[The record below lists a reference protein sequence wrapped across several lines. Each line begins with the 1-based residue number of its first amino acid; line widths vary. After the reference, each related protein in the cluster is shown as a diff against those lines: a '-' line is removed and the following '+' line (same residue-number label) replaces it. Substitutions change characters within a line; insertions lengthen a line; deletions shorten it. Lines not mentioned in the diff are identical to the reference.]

1 MTFLPNKRLDKPEP
15 SFCLDLA
22 RRSFSEVDFSIG
34 SDLSFLK
41 KLNKASRYNGLNM
54 KNLILLAFFLSTSA
68 FSNTVIGKAYNK
80 VTQTTLDNGLKI
92 IIKTDRRAPVF
103 ISQLWYKV
111 GASDESRPNTGIS
124 HMLEHM
130 MFKGTH
136 DYKVGEFS
144 KIIARN
150 GGDDNAFTSKD
161 YTAYYQK
168 MHRSKLELAI
178 KMEADRMRNLT
189 FSGAELEKERQVVI
203 EERRLRVEDN
213 PNAKVYEN
221 LRLISYN
228 QKGAY
233 HAPVIGFQADIE
245 NYRLNDLRQWYET
258 YYAPNN
264 ATLVVVGDVD
274 PQVVIQ
280 HARRYFG
287 DYPSNPKINTIKRH
301 ASIAKMGQSKVLKL
315 KAKLPFYVLGF
326 HVPSLRTAADQTQAY
341 QLEMLAYILDNG
353 LSKKLI
359 RHQQIASAINVGY
372 RLYDKSNTLFTVS
385 FIPAKGVDK
394 QILIDA
400 IKTQVK
406 KLIEHPKLIKDE
418 LVRTKAQLE
427 ASFIFEQDLI
437 HTQAYY
443 LGMLET
449 VGLGIDK
456 MFEYVDKMNEIK
468 AKDVSNVAKQ
478 YLDFSQV
485 NTVELIT
492 QEIK

>member
-1 MTFLPNKRLDKPEP
+1 
-15 SFCLDLA
+15 
-22 RRSFSEVDFSIG
+22 
-34 SDLSFLK
+34 
-41 KLNKASRYNGLNM
+41 M

-68 FSNTVIGKAYNK
+68 FSNSVSAKVDDT

-92 IIKTDRRAPVF
+92 IVKTDHRAPVF

-189 FSGAELEKERQVVI
+189 FSGSELEKERRVVI

-213 PNAKVYEN
+213 PNAQVYEH
-221 LRLISYN
+221 LRLISFD

-233 HAPVIGFQADIE
+233 HAPVIGFKADIE
-245 NYRLNDLRQWYET
+245 TYRLNDLRQWYQT

-280 HARRYFG
+280 HAQRYFG
-287 DYPSNPKINTIKRH
+287 HYPSNPKINTIKRH
-301 ASIAKMGQSKVLKL
+301 PSIAKIGQSKALKL
-315 KAKLPFYVLGF
+315 KAKLPFYTLAF
-326 HVPSLRTAADQTQAY
+326 HVPSLKTALNEKQAY

-359 RHQQIASAINVGY
+359 RNQQIASAISVGY
-372 RLYDKSNTLFTVS
+372 RLYDKYNTLLSIS
-385 FIPAKGVDK
+385 FVPAKGVDK

-406 KLIEHPKLIKDE
+406 ALIEHPKLIEDE

-456 MFEYVDKMNEIK
+456 MFEYVDKMNEIS
-468 AKDVSNVAKQ
+468 AKDVSNVANT
-478 YLDFSQV
+478 YLDFSQA
-485 NTVELIT
+485 NSVELIT
-492 QEIK
+492 QELK

>member
-1 MTFLPNKRLDKPEP
+1 
-15 SFCLDLA
+15 
-22 RRSFSEVDFSIG
+22 
-34 SDLSFLK
+34 
-41 KLNKASRYNGLNM
+41 M
-54 KNLILLAFFLSTSA
+54 KHLILLAFFLSTSA
-68 FSNTVIGKAYNK
+68 FSNSVVDNVIGKAHNK

-92 IIKTDRRAPVF
+92 IVKTDHRAPVF

-150 GGDDNAFTSKD
+150 GGNDNAFTSKD

-178 KMEADRMRNLT
+178 KMEADRMRHLT
-189 FSGAELEKERQVVI
+189 FSGGELEKERQVVI

-213 PNAKVYEN
+213 PNAQVYEN
-221 LRLISYN
+221 LRLISFD

-233 HAPVIGFQADIE
+233 HAPVIGFKADIE
-245 NYRLNDLRQWYET
+245 TYRLNDLRQWYET

-280 HARRYFG
+280 HAQRYFG
-287 DYPSNPKINTIKRH
+287 GYTANPKINTIKRRP
-301 ASIAKMGQSKVLKL
+301 SIAKMGQSKALKL
-315 KAKLPFYVLGF
+315 KAKLPFYTLAF
-326 HVPSLRTAADQTQAY
+326 HVPSLKTASNEKQAY
-341 QLEMLAYILDNG
+341 QLEMLAYVLDNG

-359 RHQQIASAINVGY
+359 RNQQIASAVSVGY
-372 RLYDKSNTLFTVS
+372 RLYDKYNTLLSIS
-385 FIPAKGVDK
+385 FVPAKGVDK
-394 QILIDA
+394 QTLIDA

-406 KLIEHPKLIKDE
+406 ELIEHPRLIEDE
-418 LVRTKAQLE
+418 LARTKAQLE
-427 ASFIFEQDLI
+427 ASFVFEQDLI

-449 VGLGIDK
+449 VGLGVDK
-456 MFEYVDKMNEIK
+456 MFEYVDKMNEIS
-468 AKDVSNVAKQ
+468 AKDVSNVANM
-478 YLDFSQV
+478 YLDFSQA

>member
-1 MTFLPNKRLDKPEP
+1 MVVSATVHKH
-15 SFCLDLA
+15 
-22 RRSFSEVDFSIG
+22 
-34 SDLSFLK
+34 
-41 KLNKASRYNGLNM
+41 KLE
-54 KNLILLAFFLSTSA
+54 
-68 FSNTVIGKAYNK
+68 
-80 VTQTTLDNGLKI
+80 NGLKI
-92 IIKTDRRAPVF
+92 FVKEDGRAPIVV
-103 ISQLWYKV
+103 SQVWYRA
-111 GASDESRPNTGIS
+111 GSLDEVNGKTGVA
-124 HMLEHM
+124 HVLEHM

-406 KLIEHPKLIKDE
+406 ELIEHPKLIEDE

>member
-1 MTFLPNKRLDKPEP
+1 
-15 SFCLDLA
+15 
-22 RRSFSEVDFSIG
+22 
-34 SDLSFLK
+34 
-41 KLNKASRYNGLNM
+41 
-54 KNLILLAFFLSTSA
+54 
-68 FSNTVIGKAYNK
+68 
-80 VTQTTLDNGLKI
+80 
-92 IIKTDRRAPVF
+92 
-103 ISQLWYKV
+103 
-111 GASDESRPNTGIS
+111 
-124 HMLEHM
+124 
-130 MFKGTH
+130 
-136 DYKVGEFS
+136 
-144 KIIARN
+144 
-150 GGDDNAFTSKD
+150 
-161 YTAYYQK
+161 
-168 MHRSKLELAI
+168 
-178 KMEADRMRNLT
+178 
-189 FSGAELEKERQVVI
+189 
-203 EERRLRVEDN
+203 
-213 PNAKVYEN
+213 
-221 LRLISYN
+221 
-228 QKGAY
+228 
-233 HAPVIGFQADIE
+233 
-245 NYRLNDLRQWYET
+245 
-258 YYAPNN
+258 
-264 ATLVVVGDVD
+264 
-274 PQVVIQ
+274 
-280 HARRYFG
+280 
-287 DYPSNPKINTIKRH
+287 
-301 ASIAKMGQSKVLKL
+301 MGQSKALKL